1 MLSWRAA
8 TGWPSTEAR
17 ISTPDAVLGQP
28 RRADEDGAHRRPVDP
43 GDLEVLLEGADLAAE
58 RVAPAQRVHAA
69 EVLAVEHD
77 HPGAGAEHRLAGAHE
92 RRAAAPRAPRA

>member
-8 TGWPSTEAR
+8 TGWPSTSAR
-17 ISTPDAVLGQP
+17 TSTPSPCSAIH
-28 RRADEDGAHRRPVDP
+28 GARMNTARTGAPSMP
-43 GDLEVLLEGADLAAE
+43 GDVEVGLEGADLAAE

-77 HPGAGAEHRLAGAHE
+77 HPGAGARG
-92 RRAAAPRAPRA
+92 RACRP